1 MRREIK
7 IAGFG
12 GQGVILSGLILAVA
26 AGVHEDKE
34 VAQTQSYGPESRGGA
49 CRAEVVISDEEI
61 DYIKPLDADVLVAMS
76 QPALD
81 RYIGDVDRGR
91 AAVVVDSSLVNS
103 IPEGIANLYSLP
115 LTDIAELKLGRK
127 IVANMVMLGA
137 VAAISDVVSYD
148 ALKDAVRSTVPPKT
162 VDLNLAAL
170 EEGYQEGQR
179 LKTGAAAG

>member
-81 RYIGDVDRGR
+81 RYIRDVDPNR
-91 AAVVVDSSLVNS
+91 AAVVVDSSLVSS
-103 IPEGIANLYSLP
+103 IPDGIANLYSIP
-115 LTDIAELKLGRK
+115 LTDIAELKLGKK

-179 LKTGAAAG
+179 LKAGVAAG